1 LDELSKL
8 RQKIDEIDDQIVD
21 ALFER
26 AKVCKAI
33 GAAKKKQGKPVRDF
47 SRESELFE
55 RIRAKGAEFG
65 LNIGQVESVYHEIV
79 NMCSAVQEKETLNGE

>member
-47 SRESELFE
+47 SRENELFE
-55 RIRAKGAEFG
+55 RIKAKGAELG
-65 LNIGQVESVYHEIV
+65 LNIGQIESVYREIV

>member
-1 LDELSKL
+1 LDDLRKL
-8 RQKIDEIDDQIVD
+8 RQRIDEIDDHILD

-47 SRESELFE
+47 SRENELFE

-65 LNIGQVESVYHEIV
+65 LDVGQVEAVYREIV
-79 NMCSAVQEKETLNGE
+79 NMCSAVQE